1 MALWQ
6 LFLIFAC
13 INSRSYND
21 RLLRMSQSELGVV
34 VDRALKMMEVTEALD
49 LQESMQKKQEKE
61 TAVGKSKQHSIV
73 LKRKRKDGSKDES
86 GVNHD
91 QDKFFEWLSRKAKQ
105 EHERTKD
112 KSKTAGPYRSPL
124 ASNVPRKRK
133 SQRQMRAEAKQAK
146 KDSKRA
152 DKKVKKMEKKLKKL
166 KKKMVKKDLKTSLK
180 KMKKDMKKKT
190 KKVVKKIKKDIK
202 KAAKKT
208 EKKQKKKEKKKKK
221 KAAKKALK
229 KKLKRYAKKQM
240 KKEKKM
246 LKTLKKPVK
255 AKIKMSG
262 KQEKMINDKLKSV
275 KKSIKKT
282 VKKAVKKA
290 KKANTNNCPKC
301 QDEALDMLNSNDWSD
316 DPFVYFS
323 KKGGKSKGI
332 VWDVDENKKESAVYD
347 VAPVDEDSDFLD
359 SDDSESANSLIN
371 LDGDSAKLD
380 TNYENLFP
388 PLPKF

>member
-1 MALWQ
+1 MG
-6 LFLIFAC
+6 
-13 INSRSYND
+13 
-21 RLLRMSQSELGVV
+21 QSELGVV
-34 VDRALKMMEVTEALD
+34 VDRALKMMEMTEALD
-49 LQESMQKKQEKE
+49 LQESKQKKHEKE

-73 LKRKRKDGSKDES
+73 LKRKRKDGSKGES

-112 KSKTAGPYRSPL
+112 KSKAAGPYRSPL

-133 SQRQMRAEAKQAK
+133 SQRKMRAEAKQAK

-152 DKKVKKMEKKLKKL
+152 DKKLKKMENKIKKL

-202 KAAKKT
+202 KAAKRT
-208 EKKQKKKEKKKKK
+208 EKIKKKKEKKKKK

-229 KKLKRYAKKQM
+229 KKLKRYKKKQM

-262 KQEKMINDKLKSV
+262 KQEKMFKDKLKSV

-282 VKKAVKKA
+282 LKKAVN
-290 KKANTNNCPKC
+290 KANTNNCPKC
-301 QDEALDMLNSNDWSD
+301 QDETLDMLNSNDWSD

-332 VWDVDENKKESAVYD
+332 VWDADENKKESAVYD